1 MPAPREHPLPD
12 TLPLFPLS
20 GVLLLPRG
28 RLPLNVFEPR
38 YLNLTE
44 DALAAGRLVGL
55 IQPVEADGSAAGP
68 PPGIV
73 GALPS
78 PTLYDT
84 GCAGRISSF
93 AETEDG
99 RYLITLTGVSR
110 FRLGPEI
117 ATTRGYRRAQV
128 DWAPFA
134 EDLGPSVEGGL
145 DRQRLAAVLGAYFR
159 HHNIDANWE
168 TIERLGDERL
178 VTSLS
183 MSCPFD
189 AREKQAL
196 LEAPDLDRRAKLL
209 LALIEMAVHET
220 GEGDSPARH

>member
-1 MPAPREHPLPD
+1 LPALREHPLPD
-12 TLPLFPLS
+12 TLPLFPLP

-28 RLPLNVFEPR
+28 RLPLNIFEPR
-38 YLNLTE
+38 YLNMTE
-44 DALAAGRLVGL
+44 DALAVGRLIGM
-55 IQPVEADGSAAGP
+55 IQPIEPEPAGGP
-68 PPGIV
+68 PLTLPG
-73 GALPS
+73 GGTP

-110 FRLGPEI
+110 FKLGGEI
-117 ATTRGYRRAQV
+117 ATTRGYRRALV
-128 DWAPFA
+128 DWQPFA
-134 EDLGPSVEGGL
+134 PDLLPAEEGGL
-145 DRQRLAAVLGAYFR
+145 DRPRLAAVLGAYFR
-159 HHNIDANWE
+159 HHRIDANWE

-178 VTSLS
+178 VTSLA

-196 LEAPDLDRRAKLL
+196 LEAPDLDRRGKLL

-220 GEGDSPARH
+220 GEGDTPARH